1 MSGVATNMSDDF
13 TYLGYTDE
21 VHTKLDSIEQRLL
34 RLAEDLMLEE
44 IGVSKIGEAAST
56 RSPCIGRC
64 MILMH
69 CSSSAPQSCV
79 YCRALTCN

>member
-34 RLAEDLMLEE
+34 QLGEE
-44 IGVSKIGEAAST
+44 LLLSRNARRRRMPSLCMMPCPHCPCWAVLLTSAS
-56 RSPCIGRC
+56 
-64 MILMH
+64 
-69 CSSSAPQSCV
+69 
-79 YCRALTCN
+79 

>member
-34 RLAEDLMLEE
+34 QLGEE
-44 IGVSKIGEAAST
+44 LLLSERSEEPYAFAVHDALSALPLLGGPAHFRVMKRITRYAYGVGAGS
-56 RSPCIGRC
+56 
-64 MILMH
+64 
-69 CSSSAPQSCV
+69 
-79 YCRALTCN
+79 

>member
-34 RLAEDLMLEE
+34 QLGEE
-44 IGVSKIGEAAST
+44 LLLSERSEESYAFAVCTGST
-56 RSPCIGRC
+56 
-64 MILMH
+64 L
-69 CSSSAPQSCV
+69 
-79 YCRALTCN
+79 YW